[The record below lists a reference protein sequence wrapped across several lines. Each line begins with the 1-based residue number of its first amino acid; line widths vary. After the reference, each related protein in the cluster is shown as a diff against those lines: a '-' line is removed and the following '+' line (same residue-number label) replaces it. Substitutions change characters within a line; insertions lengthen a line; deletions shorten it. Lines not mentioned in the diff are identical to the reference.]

1 MDGRG
6 FWRRWGWPLGGV
18 VAALVV
24 VMLVPQ
30 WGFTK
35 AATAPLWTER
45 PVVAAAAAPAANDG
59 WVRLARELKP
69 AVVNISTK
77 RAAETP
83 EARSPFGDD
92 ERLNEFYRHFF
103 GNQGPQGRRPV
114 RSLGSGFVIN
124 ADGHI
129 LTNNHVVGGAS
140 EIRVKLSDDR
150 ELSAKVIGRDRKTDL
165 ALIKVEAT
173 GLPVIPLGH
182 SGELQVG
189 EPVMAIGNPFGL
201 QQTVTTGIVSATGRV
216 IGEGPYDNFIQ
227 TDASINPGNS
237 GGPLINTRGQA
248 VGINTAI
255 FTQTGGSVGIG
266 FAIPVDLA
274 KSVVTQ
280 LAANGHVV
288 RGYLGVNIQ
297 PVTADLAKG
306 FGIPETSGALVS
318 SVVEGSPAAKAG
330 IKPGDVITEY
340 DGRKVARADELP
352 RVVAESPVGREVPV
366 TVMRDGTRVSL
377 RATITKLDDGREAKA
392 ASTGESTDKPTL
404 GLSLESLS
412 PAEARERGLG
422 ERGGVL
428 VRGVQDGSPAGNAG
442 LRAGDVITE
451 INRMPVKSADD
462 VHQAMAKRPKDKPAL
477 FLVHRDRG
485 TVYIAVNPNAAAS

>member
-6 FWRRWGWPLGGV
+6 FWRRWGWPLAGV
-18 VAALVV
+18 VAALLV
-24 VMLVPQ
+24 VMLAPQ
-30 WGFTK
+30 LGFTK
-35 AATAPLWTER
+35 AATGPLWTER
-45 PVVAAAAAPAANDG
+45 SVVTPATPAPNEG

-77 RAAETP
+77 RTAETP
-83 EARSPFGDD
+83 EVTNPFGDD
-92 ERLNEFYRHFF
+92 ERFNELYKRFF
-103 GNQGPQGRRPV
+103 GNQGRRPV
-114 RSLGSGFVIN
+114 RSLGSGFIIN
-124 ADGHI
+124 QDGHI
-129 LTNNHVVGGAS
+129 LTNNHVVDGAT

-150 ELSAKVIGRDRKTDL
+150 ELPAKVVGRDPKTDL

-182 SGELQVG
+182 SAELQVG

-237 GGPLINTRGQA
+237 GGPLINARGQA
-248 VGINTAI
+248 VGINSAI

-274 KSVVTQ
+274 KTVVTQ
-280 LAANGHVV
+280 LAATGHVI
-288 RGYLGVNIQ
+288 RGYLGVSIQ

-306 FGIPETSGALVS
+306 FGISEASGALVS

-330 IKPGDVITEY
+330 VKPGDVIVEY

-352 RVVAESPVGREVPV
+352 RVVAESAVGKDIAV
-366 TVMRDGTRVSL
+366 TVVRDGRRVPL
-377 RATITKLDDGREAKA
+377 RATIARLDDGKEMKA
-392 ASTGESTDKPTL
+392 AAEGESSKDGKPTL
-404 GLSLESLS
+404 GLSLQSLS

-428 VRGVQDGSPAGNAG
+428 VRGVQDGSPAANAG
-442 LRAGDVITE
+442 LRAGDVISE
-451 INRMPVKSADD
+451 INRTPVKSPDD
-462 VHQAMAKRPKDKPAL
+462 VREAMSKRPKDKPAL

-485 TVYIAVNPNAAAS
+485 TMYIAVNV